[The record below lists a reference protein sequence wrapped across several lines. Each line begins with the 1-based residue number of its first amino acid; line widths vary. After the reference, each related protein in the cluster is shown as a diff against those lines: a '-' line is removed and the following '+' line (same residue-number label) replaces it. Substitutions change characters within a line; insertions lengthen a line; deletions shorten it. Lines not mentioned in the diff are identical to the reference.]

1 MRPCTR
7 RIVPAEDVIKAIS
20 LNDVLGEHAPWCRT
34 APNAPLIHTKPLDR
48 SSEVWVRATPADNEE
63 MALDPQLTSVVAVAA
78 VGWTMVASGK
88 TKRMLET
95 KRRRRRCPSCGRTI
109 EGRTCDRHG

>member
-1 MRPCTR
+1 VRFESWPLL
-7 RIVPAEDVIKAIS
+7 PIKE
-20 LNDVLGEHAPWCRT
+20 G
-34 APNAPLIHTKPLDR
+34 
-48 SSEVWVRATPADNEE
+48 
-63 MALDPQLTSVVAVAA
+63 MALAQLTSLVAVAA